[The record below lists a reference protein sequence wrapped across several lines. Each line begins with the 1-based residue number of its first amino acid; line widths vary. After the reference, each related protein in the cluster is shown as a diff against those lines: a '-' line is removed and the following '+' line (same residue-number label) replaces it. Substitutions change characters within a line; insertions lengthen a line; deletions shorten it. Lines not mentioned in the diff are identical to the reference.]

1 MKSKTNITYHTN
13 MKEYNGLVN
22 LNYPDKPYC
31 IYTIY
36 SEDKA
41 DKNIYIG
48 VTSDY
53 NQRAYK
59 HSISRTYKR
68 YKDFPLY
75 IWMNNVIEEKKL
87 KVMFKVIE
95 SNLTE
100 EEAFLKEKELIS
112 NYTEKDY
119 TILNSTEGGK
129 GPTGRTPW
137 NKGKVNVYTD
147 EHLKKLSDSHLGQ
160 VSGNKGKKHSDKSKQ
175 IISLK
180 SKERI
185 SKGWVN
191 PKKKKVYKY
200 NKDRVLLVAYSCLE
214 EAGTKE
220 NVSSTSIGEW
230 CRQEKRPS
238 NDFIWSYVE
247 LV

>member
-1 MKSKTNITYHTN
+1 

-36 SEDKA
+36 SEDET

-48 VTSDY
+48 VSSDY

-75 IWMNNVIEEKKL
+75 IWMNHVIEEKNL

-95 SNLTE
+95 TDLTE
-100 EEAFLKEKELIS
+100 HEAFLKEKELIS
-112 NYTEKDY
+112 NYTKRDY

-129 GPTGRTPW
+129 GPTGRIPW

-147 EHLKKLSDSHLGQ
+147 KQLKKLSESHIGKVGGMLGK
-160 VSGNKGKKHSDKSKQ
+160 NHSTETKNL
-175 IISLK
+175 ISLK
-180 SKERI
+180 NKERVDR
-185 SKGWVN
+185 KWLN
-191 PKKKKVYKY
+191 PRKKKVYKY
-200 NKDRVLLVAYSCLE
+200 NNDNSLIIEYSCLE
-214 EAGTKE
+214 EAGIKE
-220 NVSSTSIGEW
+220 NVSPSSIGEW
-230 CRQEKRPS
+230 CRKEKKPK
-238 NDFIWSYVE
+238 NGFIYSY
-247 LV
+247 LKIN